1 MPIAK
6 LNCGIQILI
15 FVTRTRSNILANYF
29 RISLDLKLKKKKTDP
44 VKYFLNGN
52 QLSLKLQIAK
62 HEFQRR

>member
-15 FVTRTRSNILANYF
+15 FVTCTHLNILANYF
-29 RISLDLKLKKKKTDP
+29 RISLDLKLKKKTDP